1 MPTHKNERRTGGR
14 AAPVP
19 VYSGWAPLPCA
30 VWMEVAETFTKP
42 WSRPV
47 ACADLTTYQ
56 SVAIQPVDPVRFP
69 SIGDLTERWGWSA
82 HEVRRLLTDEAAWSD
97 PTLTGNS
104 DRAARWS
111 AIKDARTSRSGSHGS
126 RTDRAR
132 IEHGSRKEA
141 TVEPTESTTK
151 AHGPHEDRAR
161 IEITSLNTRVGSQ
174 TTDHR
179 PQDTGETETR
189 APEVA
194 PSPKPKRSASVAPEV
209 AAVWSVYREEQAAI
223 GSKRGESPPKGWGV
237 AARVADPTIG
247 ADGMIA
253 VIRWAHRSPHDRA
266 KHLRDGGYLGDTLF
280 RESKAPEYLPLAL
293 AWRDGTGPQPKP
305 TGPGV
310 LFGGSTFASKAEPA
324 PTFPPPCR
332 RWSNVLARL
341 RLDGDAELVAAWLA
355 DSDLLDDRTVGVRTA
370 HHVDWLTTA
379 GGGLDPATE
388 DMTAAIADA
397 LDVPRHRLR
406 FVERPRVAL
415 EVPA

>member
-1 MPTHKNERRTGGR
+1 MI
-14 AAPVP
+14 AA
-19 VYSGWAPLPCA
+19 SLP
-30 VWMEVAETFTKP
+30 KP
-42 WSRPV
+42 WPDEAVRFHLRWWSSRERMNDGARPRRPALV
-47 ACADLTTYQ
+47 ELTGWTDYAMRQIMADVGGWDDLRFDRSSTD
-56 SVAIQPVDPVRFP
+56 VQPVVDR
-69 SIGDLTERWGWSA
+69 SSTG
-82 HEVRRLLTDEAAWSD
+82 RRQDANGETPAIAEYSTDVQ
-97 PTLTGNS
+97 
-104 DRAARWS
+104 RAFN
-111 AIKDARTSRSGSHGS
+111 RSS
-126 RTDRAR
+126 TD
-132 IEHGSRKEA
+132 
-141 TVEPTESTTK
+141 VQP
-151 AHGPHEDRAR
+151 
-161 IEITSLNTRVGSQ
+161 EIVLTRVGSQ
-174 TTDHR
+174 STDHR

-189 APEVA
+189 APVPVA
-194 PSPKPKRSASVAPEV
+194 VPVKPKRSASVAPEV

-355 DSDLLDDRTVGVRTA
+355 DSDLLDDRTVGVRAA